1 MTLVSESSATEA
13 LSALSAWL
21 ESQGVSVSPMNSDD
35 WQVTEFEDALLVS
48 PSGLSRSN
56 RLYLV
61 RGLEVVAFNPSVT
74 SFDDAY
80 RSLG

>member
-1 MTLVSESSATEA
+1 MVSKISATEA

-21 ESQGVSVSPMNSDD
+21 EGQGVNMPTMNSDD

-48 PSGLSRSN
+48 PSGRRRSN